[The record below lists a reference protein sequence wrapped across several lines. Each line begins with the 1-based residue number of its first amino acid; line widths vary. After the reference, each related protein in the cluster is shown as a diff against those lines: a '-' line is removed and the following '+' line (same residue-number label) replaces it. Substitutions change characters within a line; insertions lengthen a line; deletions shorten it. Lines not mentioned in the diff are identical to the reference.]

1 MKITK
6 KRLMEIIK
14 EELDLVLEKKKNC
27 FEEEET
33 FDGKVKCI
41 QKQKGFD
48 KERASAYVASV
59 ERERGHIPEQNKKL
73 EEAWEGDSDIKQTG
87 EYADKSKEELC
98 KMRSTLKA
106 KKERTK
112 EDSTKLRQINF
123 ALRSKQKGPKFGK
136 VEC

>member
-1 MKITK
+1 MKLTK
-6 KRLMEIIK
+6 TRLMEIIK

-59 ERERGHIPEQNKKL
+59 ERERGHIPEQNKENK
-73 EEAWEGDSDIKQTG
+73 
-87 EYADKSKEELC
+87 
-98 KMRSTLKA
+98 
-106 KKERTK
+106 
-112 EDSTKLRQINF
+112 
-123 ALRSKQKGPKFGK
+123 
-136 VEC
+136 